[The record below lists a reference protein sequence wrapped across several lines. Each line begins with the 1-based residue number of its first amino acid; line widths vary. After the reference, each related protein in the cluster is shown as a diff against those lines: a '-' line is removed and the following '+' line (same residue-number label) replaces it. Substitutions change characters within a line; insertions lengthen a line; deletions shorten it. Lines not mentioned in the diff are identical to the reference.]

1 MALVTTKEMFEKALK
16 ADYAVGAFNVNNME
30 IIMNISPV
38 KIILLLLLLSN
49 DSRNSQP
56 AYFDTFRLDLLLDR
70 LHHTVNALENVNRL
84 RQFNLDTLSLPEAKP
99 APPQE
104 SAPDMSKM
112 MESFGPM
119 LNMLMNQK

>member
-1 MALVTTKEMFEKALK
+1 
-16 ADYAVGAFNVNNME
+16 
-30 IIMNISPV
+30 MNISPV

-112 MESFGPM
+112 MESFGAM

>member
-1 MALVTTKEMFEKALK
+1 MYYNKVRFAASGQSGGTYYEYKSCK
-16 ADYAVGAFNVNNME
+16 NN
-30 IIMNISPV
+30 SAAASSD
-38 KIILLLLLLSN
+38 K
-49 DSRNSQP
+49 RQP

>member
-1 MALVTTKEMFEKALK
+1 MHNMRRRCILCITIRSALPQA
-16 ADYAVGAFNVNNME
+16 ADPEVH
-30 IIMNISPV
+30 IMNISPV
-38 KIILLLLLLSN
+38 KIILLLLLLSSDN
-49 DSRNSQP
+49 RGSQP

>member
-1 MALVTTKEMFEKALK
+1 
-16 ADYAVGAFNVNNME
+16 
-30 IIMNISPV
+30 MNISPV
-38 KIILLLLLLSN
+38 KIILLLLLLTN

-70 LHHTVNALENVNRL
+70 LHHTENVNRL